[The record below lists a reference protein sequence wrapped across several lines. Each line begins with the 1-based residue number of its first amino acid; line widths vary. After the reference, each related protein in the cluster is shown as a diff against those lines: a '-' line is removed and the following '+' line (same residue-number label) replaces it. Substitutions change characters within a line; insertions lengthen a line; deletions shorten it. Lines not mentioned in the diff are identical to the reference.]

1 MKKHIL
7 TILLVMLGLV
17 TFGQQWTAI
26 SGNTPSKYQVA
37 LVASSERNITV
48 DLQLSG
54 FFTSEVT
61 TPQGQACIVS
71 LPKTVSVAAA
81 GEPNLP
87 MIPIPT
93 IIGDRALMGVQVI
106 SAEYTDYPN
115 MEIAPSKGDFP
126 RSINPDDVPYTY
138 GEAYRHDAFF
148 PAQLVKL
155 DEPYIHRDVRG
166 QNMMV
171 TPCQYNPITKVLR
184 VYHHLV
190 LSMDKIGYDT
200 RNIIESRNAT
210 FVMDPE
216 FKAMYENRYINY
228 ETSMSRYTAI
238 EEAGELLV
246 ICYDNF
252 MSAMEPFV
260 AWKKQIGR
268 PTTMVGTSTAGST
281 NTAIKSYITT
291 YYNQHP
297 NLTDVLLVGD
307 VAQIPGVSAGSGSYS
322 GKGDNPY
329 GQVAGSD
336 RYNDVIIGRFC
347 CETAAQVTNHV
358 NKVINYERDLNAS
371 ATWLSIGQGV
381 SKNEGAG
388 QGHDGGE
395 SDYQHIDNIRTD
407 LLNYNYTN
415 VYRDYQS
422 VSGTTASSANVVSQH
437 INEGVSIINYCN
449 HGSETSWGVFSY
461 SNSHVNAL
469 TNDYKLPYIISVACL
484 NGKYD
489 YGSGCFA
496 EAWMRATNNSNGN
509 PTGAIGG
516 MFSYI
521 SQPWTPPQYG
531 QDEMVDILVESY
543 SNRIR
548 RTMGGVSINGNMAIL
563 DLGASSSTNYGTYET
578 WILFGDPTLTL
589 RNAVPQNMGVTH
601 APTMYTNATSFA
613 VNATNGNGALATLT
627 RNGEIMGSATITNG
641 SCNITFTAPGSTG
654 TATLTVFGYNKITYI
669 ADINIVG
676 GSASEYTINVSANPT
691 AGGTVTGGGT
701 FPAGSTRTV
710 TATANTGYTFQ
721 NWTENGTVVST
732 NASYSFTLNYD
743 RNLVANFAAQTFTI
757 NATADPTVGGSVSVS
772 GNRDTFTYGFE
783 DGTTQGWTVGSSDN
797 GSTTWTVGQSG
808 NPNQNYTTHG
818 GNYYIGSVYDESN
831 AVDDWLI
838 SPQFMLGGT
847 MSFYIKTTSASYT
860 DYYSVLVSTGT
871 NAISQF
877 TTTVVSATRV
887 TSTNY
892 TVVNVNLGSYSGMGY
907 VAIRHTANA
916 DQASL
921 LVDDI
926 TIVEGEDPG
935 TDSGTFNYGQTCT
948 VTATPNSGYQFVNW
962 TENGTAVSSS
972 ATYSFTVTSNRDL
985 VAHFTNQTQSYTIA
999 VSANPTNGGT
1009 VTGGG
1014 TFSQGQS
1021 CTVVAAPNANYT
1033 FNNWTENGTVVS
1045 TNTSYTFTVN
1055 GNRTLVANF
1064 TYTPPTYTVAVSA
1077 NPTNGGTVTGGGT
1090 FQQGQS
1096 CTVNATANTGYTFTN
1111 WTENGTVVSTNA
1123 QYTFTVS
1130 GNRALV
1136 ANFTINTYTI
1146 NVSANPT
1153 AGGTVSGGGTFT
1165 YGQSCTVN
1173 ATAATGYTFTNW
1185 TENGTVVST
1194 NAHYTFTVNANR
1206 NLVAHFT
1213 ANTYTITVSASP
1225 TNGGIVTGG
1234 GTFTYGQSCTLTATA
1249 NSGFTFINWTEN
1261 GSFVSSNATLTFTVT
1276 GNANIVAHF
1285 TENPLPMYTITV
1297 TPKPAEGGTVSGGGT
1312 YQEGQSCAVVATPAP
1327 GYTFTNWTENGTVV
1341 STDSRY
1347 TFVVTGNRNLN
1358 ANFTAI
1364 DYVISASIDPAEGGI
1379 IEGAGTFAYGSEI
1392 TLKVVLNDSYTFLYW
1407 TENGLIVSY
1416 DQNYA
1421 FTVTNNRTL
1430 VANVQHIEG
1439 IEEHTGVS
1447 FDIYP
1452 NPVSDKLTIEASE
1465 AIDNIEVFNI
1475 AGAMVFSQK
1484 NCTEKVEI
1492 NTTDMPAGTY
1502 VIRMTTKNASEV
1514 RRFVKF

>member
-1 MKKHIL
+1 MRKHIL

-93 IIGDRALMGVQVI
+93 IIGDRALMSVQVI
-106 SAEYTDYPN
+106 SSEYTDYPN

-138 GEAYRHDAFF
+138 GEAYQHDAFF
-148 PAQLVKL
+148 PAQLVEL

-200 RNIIESRNAT
+200 RNIIETRSNT
-210 FVMDPE
+210 LILDPD
-216 FKAMYENRYINY
+216 FKATYENRYINY
-228 ETSMSRYTAI
+228 EASMSRYTAI

-268 PTTMVGTSTAGST
+268 PTTMVGTSTTGSS
-281 NTAIKSYITT
+281 NSAIKSYITT

-307 VAQIPGVSAGSGSYS
+307 VAQIPGMSAGSGSYA

-371 ATWLSIGQGV
+371 ATWLPIGQGI
-381 SKNEGAG
+381 STTAGTGGHYNE
-388 QGHDGGE
+388 D
-395 SDYQHIDNIRTD
+395 DYVHVDNLRTD
-407 LLNYNYTN
+407 LLNYNYTT

-422 VSGTTASSANVVSQH
+422 VSGSTASNASGVSSH
-437 INEGVSIINYCN
+437 INSGVSIINYCN

-469 TNDYKLPYIISVACL
+469 TNDYKLPFVFSVACL
-484 NGKYD
+484 VGKYD
-489 YGSGCFA
+489 YSGGCFA

-521 SQPWTPPQYG
+521 SQPWTPPMYG
-531 QDEMVDILVESY
+531 QDEMVDILVETY

-548 RTMGGVSINGNMAIL
+548 RTMGGVSINGIMSVL
-563 DLGASSSTNYGTYET
+563 DLGASQATNYGTYEA
-578 WILFGDPTLTL
+578 WILYGDPTLTL

-601 APTMYTNATSFA
+601 APSMYTDATSFA

-641 SCNITFTAPGSTG
+641 SCNITFSAPGATG

-676 GSASEYTINVSANPT
+676 GTASEYTINVSANPT

-701 FPAGSTRTV
+701 FPTGSTRTV

-732 NASYSFTLNYD
+732 NASYTFTLNSN

-757 NATADPTVGGSVSVS
+757 TATADPTVGGSVSVG

-783 DGTTQGWTVGSSDN
+783 NGTTQGWTVGSNDN
-797 GSTTWTVGQSG
+797 GSTTWAVNQAGS
-808 NPNQNYTTHG
+808 PNQNYTTHG

-838 SPQFMLGGT
+838 SPQFMLGGN
-847 MSFYIKTTSASYT
+847 MSFYIKTTSTSYT

-871 NAISQF
+871 NAINQF
-877 TTTVVSATRV
+877 TTTVVAATRV

-892 TVVNVNLGSYSGMGY
+892 TVVNVNLSSYSGMGY
-907 VAIRHTANA
+907 VAIRHTASA

-926 TIVEGEDPG
+926 TIVEGEDPD
-935 TDSGTFNYGQTCT
+935 TDSGTFNYGQTCV

-962 TENGTAVSSS
+962 TQNGSVVSSS

-985 VAHFTNQTQSYTIA
+985 VAHFTNQTQSYTVA
-999 VSANPTNGGT
+999 VSANPAAGGT

-1014 TFSQGQS
+1014 TFQQGQS
-1021 CTVVAAPNANYT
+1021 CTVVASPNANYT
-1033 FNNWTENGTVVS
+1033 FTNWTENGTVVS
-1045 TNTSYTFTVN
+1045 TNASYTFNVT

-1064 TYTPPTYTVAVSA
+1064 TYTPPTYTIAVSA

-1096 CTVNATANTGYTFTN
+1096 CTVVASPNANYTFTN
-1111 WTENGTVVSTNA
+1111 WTENGNVVSTNA
-1123 QYTFTVS
+1123 SYTFNVT
-1130 GNRALV
+1130 GNRTLV
-1136 ANFTINTYTI
+1136 AHFTYVAPTYTI
-1146 NVSANPT
+1146 TVSANPT
-1153 AGGTVSGGGTFT
+1153 AGGTV
-1165 YGQSCTVN
+1165 
-1173 ATAATGYTFTNW
+1173 
-1185 TENGTVVST
+1185 
-1194 NAHYTFTVNANR
+1194 
-1206 NLVAHFT
+1206 
-1213 ANTYTITVSASP
+1213 
-1225 TNGGIVTGG
+1225 TGG
-1234 GTFTYGQSCTLTATA
+1234 GTFQQGQSCSLIATPA
-1249 NSGFTFINWTEN
+1249 EHYTFTSWTEN
-1261 GSFVSSNATLTFTVT
+1261 GNVVSTNTSYTFTVT
-1276 GNANIVAHF
+1276 GNRNLVANF
-1285 TENPLPMYTITV
+1285 TYVPQNYTVTVSANPLG
-1297 TPKPAEGGTVSGGGT
+1297 AGTVSGGGT
-1312 YQEGQSCAVVATPAP
+1312 YQEGASCTVTATPNQR
-1327 GYTFTNWTENGTVV
+1327 YFFVNWTENGNVV
-1341 STDSRY
+1341 STD
-1347 TFVVTGNRNLN
+1347 
-1358 ANFTAI
+1358 
-1364 DYVISASIDPAEGGI
+1364 E
-1379 IEGAGTFAYGSEI
+1379 
-1392 TLKVVLNDSYTFLYW
+1392 SYTFTVTGHCALVANFEVRTYKITASVDPVGSARIIGDGTFTYGDEVTLTVMPVEGYSFVNL
-1407 TENGLIVSY
+1407 TENDEVVSVQPVY
-1416 DQNYA
+1416 T
-1421 FTVTNNRTL
+1421 FTVTENRSF
-1430 VANVQHIEG
+1430 VAHLTSIES
-1439 IEEHTGVS
+1439 INEQAVNAAV
-1447 FDIYP
+1447 YP
-1452 NPVSDKLTIEASE
+1452 NPTSGEVTVECEGLSHVCIMNAYGQTVYNSELEGDQTRIDLSQMAKGVYMMHIEA
-1465 AIDNIEVFNI
+1465 
-1475 AGAMVFSQK
+1475 AGGQIVRK
-1484 NCTEKVEI
+1484 IVVE
-1492 NTTDMPAGTY
+1492 
-1502 VIRMTTKNASEV
+1502 
-1514 RRFVKF
+1514 